1 MFHALQIMF
10 QNIYFRTVSQNL
22 QTNVEQ
28 ISSELQE
35 VKIIKENLVQQDEEV
50 EEAKQKLWKEAECL
64 QKEKEQVK
72 SFPDLTL
79 HQFFVSVDV
88 DR

>member
-1 MFHALQIMF
+1 MF
-10 QNIYFRTVSQNL
+10 QNLYFRTVSQNL

-72 SFPDLTL
+72 SFSDLTL
-79 HQFFVSVDV
+79 SFRFNLFS
-88 DR
+88 